1 MRMRM
6 LMPLPLSRRRWSTL
20 ALHGLLI
27 ASLGM
32 PSALSATPTI
42 DWRPVDARWTAARWL
57 LLGEVHDNVA
67 QHASRHDWLS
77 SKLKQGWRP
86 VLLMEQLNR
95 EHQVQID
102 QARSALQLEVRPSA
116 DQALALAS
124 TWLNALPPEAQQG
137 WHWPHYLPVLA
148 LALQHDLP
156 VLAANVSRAD
166 ARLIMRE
173 GLQAHGF
180 DADVPSDIVQAL
192 THDIMEGHCGALP
205 QDVARRMVLAQVARD
220 QFMARLL
227 VQEGAQGAV
236 LLAGNG
242 HVRRDVGVP
251 RWLPPALQS
260 RALSVGLLEQGDPSA
275 SRYDVALST
284 PVQLRDVPCA
294 RVSAAG
300 SRSHPISAP
309 RIRPRPPVPSLSIRA
324 GSRCVPRL

>member
-1 MRMRM
+1 
-6 LMPLPLSRRRWSTL
+6 MPTSLSRRRWNTL
-20 ALHGLLI
+20 ALQGLCAAGLL
-27 ASLGM
+27 AGGLGA
-32 PSALSATPTI
+32 PRRLEAETLI
-42 DWRPVDARWTAARWL
+42 DWSPVNAHWRASRWL
-57 LLGEVHDNVA
+57 LLGEVHDNAA
-67 QHASRHDWLS
+67 QHDSRHAWLAWR
-77 SKLKQGWRP
+77 LRQGWRP
-86 VLLMEQLNR
+86 VLLMEQFNR
-95 EHQVQID
+95 EHQVQLN
-102 QARSALQLEVRPSA
+102 QARSAMTARHLPGSEDA
-116 DQALALAS
+116 MALADA
-124 TWLNALPPEAQQG
+124 WLNGLPPKARQG

-156 VLAANVSRAD
+156 VLAANLSRAD

-180 DADVPSDIVQAL
+180 DADVPTDIAQAL

-227 VQEGAQGAV
+227 VQEGQEGAQGAV

-284 PVQLRDVPCA
+284 PVQPRNNPCISFKPP
-294 RVSAAG
+294 VAG
-300 SRSHPISAP
+300 ASAP
-309 RIRPRPPVPSLSIRA
+309 AASSTR
-324 GSRCVPRL
+324 